1 MEKQNFNFKTFTQ
14 HLKKFFNNLGRVAV
28 IFTAMASGYA
38 TSEIYHR
45 YEMTLKT
52 HKMQTAKTAKET
64 KVYVNDNELMLMD
77 IKSGSYQLYSKD
89 IMDII
94 FTQRANQ
101 IYNAQKGK

>member
-1 MEKQNFNFKTFTQ
+1 MEKHNFNFKSFSEN
-14 HLKKFFNNLGRVAV
+14 LKKFFNNLGKVAI
-28 IFTAMASGYA
+28 IFTAMACGYA

-45 YEMTLKT
+45 YDMTLKT
-52 HKMQTAKTAKET
+52 HKMQIAKTADET

-89 IMDII
+89 VMDII

-101 IYNAQKGK
+101 IYNSQKSK

>member
-1 MEKQNFNFKTFTQ
+1 MEKYNFNFKNFADNF
-14 HLKKFFNNLGRVAV
+14 KKLFSNLGKIVV
-28 IFTAMASGYA
+28 IVTAMATGYA

-45 YEMTLKT
+45 YEVTLKT
-52 HKMQTAKTAKET
+52 HKMQIAKTAEET

-89 IMDII
+89 VMDII

-101 IYNAQKGK
+101 IYNSQKSK